1 MDYLAQRSHCIDAS
15 GIRRIW
21 EMASTM
27 TDPVNFS
34 IGEPDF
40 NTPDAVKQAAVD
52 AINNDDNGYA
62 VTGGIDILVE
72 KITIATQKEF
82 SWEKPNVLITSGLSG
97 ALTLAMMALVEAGDE
112 VLIPD
117 PYFVSYA
124 HLVNLHGGTPVFIDT
139 YPNFTLTAAQIEKA
153 ITPNTKILMLNSPGN
168 PTGVVYNE
176 GNLKEIAV
184 VARKH
189 HLLVISDEIYSE
201 FSYDAPVKS
210 FGHFYENTMVLRGF
224 SKSYGMPGWRLGY
237 VAAPQ
242 ILSPLTEAMASLQQY
257 TFVCAPHPF
266 QKAAVTALDCDL
278 TQYIDDYRIKRDL
291 IFNGLK
297 DHFELLKPSGAFYAF
312 VKAPGGDAT
321 AFVEKAIKNNV
332 LIIPG
337 YVFSQK
343 NSHFRISF
351 AISNPQIKKGIQ
363 RLLAL
368 I

>member
-1 MDYLAQRSHCIDAS
+1 MDYLAQRTHCIDAS

-21 EMASTM
+21 KMAATM

-40 NTPDAVKQAAVD
+40 HTPDIIKQAAID
-52 AINNDDNGYA
+52 AINNDNNGYTL
-62 VTGGIDILVE
+62 TGGIEALVE
-72 KITIATQKEF
+72 KISTATQKEF
-82 SWEKPNVLITSGLSG
+82 GWENPSVLVTSGLSG
-97 ALTLAMMALVEAGDE
+97 ALTLAMMAMVEAGDE

-139 YPNFTLTAAQIEKA
+139 YPNFTLTSAQIEAA

-168 PTGVVYNE
+168 PTGVVYSEND
-176 GNLKEIAV
+176 LKEIAT
-184 VARKH
+184 VAKKH
-189 HLLVISDEIYSE
+189 NLLVISDEIYSE
-201 FSYDAPVKS
+201 FSYDQPAKS
-210 FGHFYENTMVLRGF
+210 FGHYYENTMVLRGF

-237 VAAPQ
+237 IAAPQ
-242 ILSPLTEAMASLQQY
+242 ILDSIMNSIASLQQY

-278 TQYIDDYRIKRDL
+278 TQYIEDYRIKRDL

-297 DHFELLKPSGAFYAF
+297 DTFELIKPHGAFYAF

-321 AFVEKAIKNNV
+321 SFVEKAIQNNV

-337 YVFSQK
+337 SVFSQK
-343 NSHFRISF
+343 NTHFRISF
-351 AISNPQIKKGIQ
+351 ATSNTQIEKGIQ
-363 RLLAL
+363 RLLSL
-368 I
+368 C